1 MTTEISLEPME
12 DNEELDKEL
21 ENIELDKDV
30 ELELEIG
37 KEKSLSTIKRDLSD
51 YRKRMGNK
59 ATYKGWLAH
68 IVPENLK
75 LDKRLENIDNDYYKY
90 WEESVRRLTRKR
102 HLRNKRNQTGK
113 KDIKDVKEN

>member
-1 MTTEISLEPME
+1 
-12 DNEELDKEL
+12 
-21 ENIELDKDV
+21 
-30 ELELEIG
+30 
-37 KEKSLSTIKRDLSD
+37 
-51 YRKRMGNK
+51 MGNK
-59 ATYKGWLAH
+59 GTYKGWLAH

-90 WEESVRRLTRKR
+90 WEESLRRLTRKR